1 MGISVSVIMPSLN
14 VVDYIDECMESALNQ
29 TLNDI
34 ELICIDAGSTDGTWD
49 KLTDYSRRDNR
60 VIPVHSDVRS
70 YGYQVNMGI
79 DMARGEYIAI
89 LETDDYIDR
98 EMYDTLY
105 RIAVETDADY
115 VKADF
120 DTFETKK
127 WNGER
132 KFIKKKIWGNKD
144 VKLYNEIIDPRYIRK
159 VYAYDYYIWK
169 GIYKRSFLVDNGI
182 RLNESKGAAYQD
194 IGFSQQV
201 HAYAT
206 RAYYSDKS
214 FYRYRLDRD
223 GSSSNSAYGLSYA
236 RCEFERLLCDKKFR
250 ERMVCPEGLCMHMVI
265 SLCGEMP
272 RVLRVVGFDTESEY
286 VRPHYEWLKVK
297 IIENE
302 SGYLEEYKELSPT
315 LGEILD
321 DLEGYCAGLK
331 EEYLKKKSLLDLIH
345 GADKGSG
352 IVIFGAGMRGRRMLE
367 FLLKEGLR
375 NVMFADNNSSL
386 WGSSVDGVNV
396 IEPME
401 CAQKHE
407 NVCYII
413 ANSKN
418 SDDIV
423 QQLVSLGV
431 DRRNILDDYRK
442 IFGIAL

>member
-1 MGISVSVIMPSLN
+1 MDIKVSVIMPSLN
-14 VVDYIDECMESALNQ
+14 VADYIDECMESALNQ

-34 ELICIDAGSTDGTWD
+34 ELICIDAGSTDGTWE
-49 KLTDYSRRDNR
+49 KLIDYSKRDNR

-105 RIAVETDADY
+105 RIALETDADY

-120 DTFETKK
+120 DTFETK

-132 KFIKKKIWGNKD
+132 KFSLRKLGGNRD
-144 VKLYNEIIDPRYIRK
+144 GRLYNNVIDPRHIRN
-159 VYAYDYYIWK
+159 VYAHDYYIWK
-169 GIYKRSFLVDNGI
+169 GIYKRSFLVDNDI

-236 RCEFERLLCDKKFR
+236 HYEFERLLCDKKFR

-272 RVLRVVGFDTESEY
+272 RVLRAVGFDTESEY
-286 VRPHYEWLKVK
+286 VRPHYEWLKAK

-302 SGYLEEYKELSPT
+302 SGNLEEYKELRPT

-321 DLEGYCAGLK
+321 DLEGYCARLK
-331 EEYLKKKSLLDLIH
+331 EEYLKKKPLLDLIH

-367 FLLKEGLR
+367 FLLKEGVH

-386 WGSSVDGVNV
+386 WGSDVDGVKV

-401 CAQKHE
+401 CAREHSDG
-407 NVCYII
+407 CCII

-423 QQLVSLGV
+423 GQLVSLGV
-431 DRRNILDDYRK
+431 DRGHILDGYGE
-442 IFGIAL
+442 IFGLTL